1 MKKNKDIK
9 RRWILAILWMVFIF
23 VMSQV
28 PGEQSSKQSGFII
41 YVFSLFGLDLN
52 SIWGELANY
61 IIRKGAH
68 FTEYFI
74 LYILIYRVLIIYY
87 SRSKALLLG
96 ILSVFFY
103 ACTDEFHQWFV
114 DGRVAAFKDVLIDTA
129 GGTFSAVVTMIIY
142 KLKDKR
148 SKIHALA

>member
-9 RRWILAILWMVFIF
+9 RRWILAFLWMVFIF
-23 VMSQV
+23 VMSQM
-28 PGEQSSKQSGFII
+28 PGERSNEQSKLVI
-41 YVFSLFGLDLN
+41 YVFSFLGIDLN
-52 SIWGELANY
+52 SIWGDLANY

-74 LYILIYRVLIIYY
+74 LYILIYRVLIVYY
-87 SRSKALLLG
+87 SKGKALLLG
-96 ILSVFFY
+96 ILSVFLY
-103 ACTDEFHQWFV
+103 ACSDELHQLFV